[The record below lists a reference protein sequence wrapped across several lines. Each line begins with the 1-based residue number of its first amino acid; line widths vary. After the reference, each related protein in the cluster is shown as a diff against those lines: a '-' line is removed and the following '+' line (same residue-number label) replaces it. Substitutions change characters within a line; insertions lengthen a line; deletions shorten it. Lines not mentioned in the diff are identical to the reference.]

1 MFKSIRGRLISTH
14 IIIICAVMLII
25 SIFLLNILEDYY
37 LDYQLETMS
46 NAGEWVAERAVVFV
60 RHETDLVAL
69 SSLTEEVSRQI
80 NARVIILD
88 RRGLVLGDSVRAG
101 GFLGRQLDRP
111 EIEES
116 LTGEIGSSIQYSA
129 LSGQQIMQL
138 AVPVIE
144 AGEVIGAVFLASSLE
159 HVYETLRAVGFF
171 LVAATLLA
179 LVLAGILA
187 TFLSKTVTNPI
198 EELTMATREMA
209 AGQLEQKIVVRN
221 KDEIGQLAGQFNIMA
236 LRVTETNKRLREFVA
251 NASHEL
257 RTPLTTI
264 NLLVASLKDHADE
277 KEIRDEFIE
286 DIDKE
291 TQRLIRLVEDLLNLA
306 RLEREGSVL
315 VKEPLD
321 LIKLAREAAA
331 SVVRLAEARGLRLSC
346 VNREQDIE
354 IMGQEETIKQVL
366 VNLLDNAVKH
376 TLSGG
381 RVRLE
386 VRKEAGFA
394 SVVITDTGCGIPPAD
409 LEKIFQRF
417 YRVDKARS
425 REVGGTGLGLA
436 ITREIIKKHGGK
448 IWAENRAEGGS
459 MFCFLLP
466 LSNIKKD

>member
-1 MFKSIRGRLISTH
+1 MFKGIRGRLISTY
-14 IIIICAVMLII
+14 IVIICAVMIII
-25 SIFLLNILEDYY
+25 SIFLLKILEDYY
-37 LDYQLETMS
+37 LDYQRETMS
-46 NAGEWVAERAVVFV
+46 NAGKLVAEMSTVFV
-60 RHETDLVAL
+60 RNETDLVAL
-69 SSLTEEVSRQI
+69 SSLTKEVSRQI

-101 GFLGRQLDRP
+101 GLLGRQLNRP
-111 EIEES
+111 EIENA
-116 LTGEIGSSIQYSA
+116 LRGDIGSSMQYSA
-129 LSGQQIMQL
+129 VTGQRIMQVAL
-138 AVPVIE
+138 PVLETDEI
-144 AGEVIGAVFLASSLE
+144 IGAVFLASSLE
-159 HVYETLRAVGFF
+159 DIYETLRMVGFF

-179 LVLAGILA
+179 LVLAGFLA

-198 EELTMATREMA
+198 KELTEATREMA
-209 AGQLEQKIVVRN
+209 AGQLEQKIVVHNR
-221 KDEIGQLAGQFNIMA
+221 DEIGQLAGQFNIMA
-236 LRVTETNKRLREFVA
+236 LKVTETNKRLREFVA

-264 NLLVASLKDHADE
+264 NLLVASLKDHAGE

-306 RLEREGSVL
+306 RLERKGNVL
-315 VKEPLD
+315 LKEPLD
-321 LIKLAREAAA
+321 LIKVAREAAA

-381 RVRLE
+381 RIRLE

-425 REVGGTGLGLA
+425 RELGGTGLGLA
-436 ITREIIKKHGGK
+436 ITREIIKQHGGK